1 MKKTYICLI
10 LLILI
15 CIIGFFCLNDVL
27 FTMSSVDSIEDGKL
41 YEMNYSMDYN
51 LNDLVKSNATTPNK
65 LFDYIF
71 SQAIGLSNFG
81 CSAFSAK
88 SVNGD
93 SLVGRN
99 YDFAYDNPNQYS
111 PILIVENHPKNA
123 YSSISIVDLSFL
135 GYNSTHLPDNFFND
149 VNLLGAILAPMDG
162 MNEKGVFIGVLGV
175 PGHPTMQNT
184 TKDKVA
190 TTSIMRIV
198 LDNCSSVD
206 DAVMTFKKYDIQD
219 ITAMENMSYHYFIS
233 DSKGDSAIIEFENN
247 TINVIKKDSNDSYQ
261 VLTNHY
267 ISNNSQN
274 ADFGNV
280 DSVGRYNTIKE
291 ALDNYN
297 GSLTYDEA
305 ANILDDAKCN
315 NMIYTQY
322 SSLYDLNK
330 KELIIYSHQDF
341 NKNYTFDLK

>member
-15 CIIGFFCLNDVL
+15 SVIGFFCLSDVV
-27 FTMSSVDSIEDGKL
+27 FTMSSLDSIEDGKL
-41 YEMNYSMDYN
+41 YKMNYSMDYN
-51 LNDLVKSNATTPNK
+51 LNDLVKSNATTQDK
-65 LFDYIF
+65 LFNYIF
-71 SQAIGLSNFG
+71 TQAVGLSNFG

-93 SLVGRN
+93 TLVGRN
-99 YDFAYDNPNQYS
+99 YDFAYNSSNQYS

-135 GYNSTHLPDNFFND
+135 GYNSTYLPDKFFNN

-190 TTSIMRIV
+190 TTTIMRIV

-206 DAVMTFKKYDIQD
+206 DAVMTFKNYDIQD

-233 DSKGDSAIIEFENN
+233 DSAGDSAVIEFENN
-247 TINVIKKDSNDSYQ
+247 TISVIKNQ

-274 ADFGNV
+274 VDFGNV
-280 DSVGRYNTIKE
+280 NSVGRYNTIKE

-297 GSLTYDEA
+297 GNLTYDEA
-305 ANILDDAKCN
+305 ANILDDVKCN

-330 KELIIYSHQDF
+330 KELIVYSHQDF